1 MICHILMILKMIC
14 CLWSKAGCELAG
26 CQLLCGH
33 GPFSWYFPEVSWK
46 AVKERR
52 DLSRDNTLLGSSSYA
67 AGAQQVPMPAYPSV
81 TFSFAQILW
90 EQRGAVAPGPRAEQ
104 GL

>member
-1 MICHILMILKMIC
+1 MILKMIF

-26 CQLLCGH
+26 SQILCGH
-33 GPFSWYFPEVSWK
+33 CPFSWYFPEVSWK

-67 AGAQQVPMPAYPSV
+67 AGVQQVPTPAYPGV
-81 TFSFAQILW
+81 TFSFAQTLW
-90 EQRGAVAPGPRAEQ
+90 DQRGAVAPDPGATC
-104 GL
+104 

>member
-1 MICHILMILKMIC
+1 M
-14 CLWSKAGCELAG
+14 
-26 CQLLCGH
+26 
-33 GPFSWYFPEVSWK
+33 
-46 AVKERR
+46 KERR